1 MTVKWKLVLKIE
13 NKNWLF
19 ETSKLKI
26 TFLLDKISVDK
37 KNSKINILLTNSMIY

>member
-13 NKNWLF
+13 NNWLF